1 MSNEITPEQ
10 SSLLERPNFAQY
22 PTEQELSN
30 SKDTTSSQNNNEL
43 EGENVHST
51 IGEQVQA
58 AEAEV
63 NTNLAEAHVK
73 AETPT
78 ISQESK
84 QVSDLDN
91 APYTI
96 TPAQY
101 TTKKGKVLDM
111 HLVKFAGT
119 LTKEQQRAAK
129 ELAKAEKGWYD
140 REQGGFMMRSK
151 ESAKQLAETIFNND
165 EAADDISN
173 TEEDDDVL
181 YRSDDATKN
190 RIEALFNQA
199 ISGEFK
205 GKPISI
211 GTLTDEGKAYL
222 EQISGVAFKD
232 KVDFVLNP
240 SDLVHIYK
248 DHFGNNEKDKGQ
260 NIPLDIEDIRSL
272 ADVITMPD
280 KVVFFKEGEGSNRNM
295 FYFFKEAENGTY
307 NLMEIY
313 SDRKGNLTAKT
324 FYKTR
329 KDASQRVMDIEKSL
343 LPTSE
348 TYFGAIL
355 SDAKIPQMFETPSV
369 EDNYSREGVGSYT
382 DDELVLESDPV
393 SKVIGEPRYGRG
405 KKMREYAERQRRFM
419 VQKVQEI
426 ARKLNLDNVEIVT
439 DASTLLVELS
449 F

>member
-1 MSNEITPEQ
+1 MEDKSGISATE
-10 SSLLERPNFAQY
+10 PNGE
-22 PTEQELSN
+22 PTVSN
-30 SKDTTSSQNNNEL
+30 SKDTTSSQNNNVL
-43 EGENVHST
+43 EGENVQAA
-51 IGEQVQA
+51 IGEQIQA

-84 QVSDLDN
+84 QISDLDN

-140 REQGGFMMRSK
+140 REQGGFMMRSE

-211 GTLTDEGKAYL
+211 GTLTDEGMAYL
-222 EQISGVAFKD
+222 EQISGISFRER
-232 KVDFVLNP
+232 VDFVLNP

-272 ADVITMPD
+272 ADVITMHD

-355 SDAKIPQMFETPSV
+355 SGAKIPQMFKTPSV
-369 EDNYSREGVGSYT
+369 EDNYSRSGEGAVSDEGVT
-382 DDELVLESDPV
+382 MASDPV
-393 SKVIGEPRYGRG
+393 SKAIGEPRYGRG
-405 KKMREYAERQRRFM
+405 MKMREYAERQRRFM
-419 VQKVQEI
+419 AQKVQEI
-426 ARKLNLDNVEIVT
+426 AQKLNLDNVEIVT
-439 DASTLLVELS
+439 DAFTLLVELS

>member
-30 SKDTTSSQNNNEL
+30 GKDTTSWQNDNEI
-43 EGENVHST
+43 EDKNVQPT
-51 IGEQVQA
+51 IGELRQA
-58 AEAEV
+58 AETE
-63 NTNLAEAHVK
+63 
-73 AETPT
+73 
-78 ISQESK
+78 IK
-84 QVSDLDN
+84 Q
-91 APYTI
+91 AQ
-96 TPAQY
+96 AQY
-101 TTKKGKVLDM
+101 DEYSILMK
-111 HLVKFAGT
+111 
-119 LTKEQQRAAK
+119 K
-129 ELAKAEKGWYD
+129 ELAEKEAKYAEMD
-140 REQGGFMMRSK
+140 S
-151 ESAKQLAETIFNND
+151 TI

-222 EQISGVAFKD
+222 EQISGVAFKG

-369 EDNYSREGVGSYT
+369 EDNYSRSGEGAVSDEGVT
-382 DDELVLESDPV
+382 MASDPV
-393 SKVIGEPRYGRG
+393 SKAIGEPRYGRG
-405 KKMREYAERQRRFM
+405 KKMREYAERLKMMFKS
-419 VQKVQEI
+419 VQTIKKVNRLISFEI
-426 ARKLNLDNVEIVT
+426 NLFTLSLYVEY
-439 DASTLLVELS
+439 
-449 F
+449 